1 MSDKTSIGIEIERKY
16 IIKMPDLATLT
27 SQNSY
32 TASDILQ
39 IYLPAQQGETR
50 RIRRRSYPDKTIF
63 IETKKIRLDNMSST
77 EIERELG
84 EEEFSTLAQT
94 ILKGTCP
101 IEKTRHTFIYLGQT
115 FEIDVYPDW
124 KRTAIM
130 ETELPSRE
138 TEVKMPPFLE
148 IIREVTGNKAYSN
161 ASMSK
166 FFPKEET
173 QSN

>member
-1 MSDKTSIGIEIERKY
+1 
-16 IIKMPDLATLT
+16 
-27 SQNSY
+27 
-32 TASDILQ
+32 
-39 IYLPAQQGETR
+39 
-50 RIRRRSYPDKTIF
+50 
-63 IETKKIRLDNMSST
+63 MSST

-94 ILKGTCP
+94 ILAETRP

-124 KRTAIM
+124 KCTAIM

-138 TEVKMPPFLE
+138 TEVKMPKFLE

-166 FFPKEET
+166 SFPKEET